1 METQSK
7 SVTVRQFNFKRRL
20 ISRTTVAHILAYA
33 LMVLWFHTGYD
44 KLADL
49 QAFRVSLGRQPLPGW
64 SVEPLVYA
72 VPLTEFF
79 AGLLLLTRP
88 TRRAGFWVSLLLM
101 AAFTGYVALGL
112 AGTLGRLPCSCSKII
127 SQLSWKQHLYF
138 NTGFLLAAGVGLLTV
153 YPRWRVRLRRI
164 RRRAVHFF
172 KTKRKRMEKED

>member
-1 METQSK
+1 
-7 SVTVRQFNFKRRL
+7 
-20 ISRTTVAHILAYA
+20 
-33 LMVLWFHTGYD
+33 MVLWFHTGYD

-127 SQLSWKQHLYF
+127 SHLSWKQHLYF
-138 NTGFLLAAGVGLLTV
+138 NIGFLLLAGGGLLTV
-153 YPRWRVRLRRI
+153 YPRWRVRLRRL
-164 RRRAVHFF
+164 RRRTMGDV
-172 KTKRKRMEKED
+172 REKFIGMKKEIKN